1 MLFVL
6 NSLIVPINFQK
17 HPQAFIKLKTI
28 TIEEAKILVKT
39 KPFVS
44 AVGHAATAEVLS
56 TVLETPIPVNRAQV
70 FLEPGDRALHFVLS
84 VRLPEGQVLTKD
96 ELMKLPF
103 QLVLSEVLL

>member
-39 KPFVS
+39 TSSLAFPPFS
-44 AVGHAATAEVLS
+44 PSLS
-56 TVLETPIPVNRAQV
+56 
-70 FLEPGDRALHFVLS
+70 G
-84 VRLPEGQVLTKD
+84 
-96 ELMKLPF
+96 
-103 QLVLSEVLL
+103 